1 MKALA
6 NKIEQQRI
14 EVKKRENLLKV
25 RVTSRIWSIYA
36 SEREKLIELL
46 EKLES

>member
-1 MKALA
+1 METLTK
-6 NKIEQQRI
+6 KIEQQRI
-14 EVKKRENLLKV
+14 EVKKWENLLKV

-36 SEREKLIELL
+36 SERKKLIELL